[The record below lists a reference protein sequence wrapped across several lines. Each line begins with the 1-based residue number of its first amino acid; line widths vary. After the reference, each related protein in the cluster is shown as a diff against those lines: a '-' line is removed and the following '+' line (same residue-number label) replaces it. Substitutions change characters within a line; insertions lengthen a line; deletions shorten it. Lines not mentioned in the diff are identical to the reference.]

1 MAQIKGS
8 SGKTYQPKPP
18 KTEKCLKILAKAKE
32 RRLTK
37 YGNIPVK
44 EMSTTTRHLFLKW
57 GHRTDEIKR
66 FLTSKI
72 KRVVSDQTKPIL

>member
-1 MAQIKGS
+1 MAIKGS
-8 SGKTYQPKPP
+8 AAPKPKKMKVP
-18 KTEKCLKILAKAKE
+18 KTEKCLKILAKARE
-32 RRLTK
+32 RRMTK

-66 FLTSKI
+66 FLTCKI
-72 KRVVSDQTKPIL
+72 RAKAPDQVKPII